1 VVQRAESTGRAL
13 AECKKGG
20 YKEFGVKNQGS
31 FVAFVKRALKSSQ

>member
-1 VVQRAESTGRAL
+1 VSRRGEASRAQ